1 MAVNCFLG
9 SAFDTADDEQPYG
22 TVTAARSAHLFRPGS
37 RNDGVGSVV
46 ADGGGLE
53 IVLHRVSF
61 KNAATC
67 CECTALDHHGVLE
80 IYLEQHGSI

>member
-1 MAVNCFLG
+1 MKFVPLQGFDFLFQKSVEIDVAVHCFLG
-9 SAFDTADDEQPYG
+9 RAFDTADDEQPYG

-61 KNAATC
+61 ENEETRC
-67 CECTALDHHGVLE
+67 
-80 IYLEQHGSI
+80 